1 MTRLADLRHAFE
13 GIIPSSI
20 STVDSDGL
28 PNVSYLSQVHY
39 VDEEHVALTNQF
51 FSKTAANIAATR
63 RACVMLVDGVS
74 GDQHVL
80 DLVYSHSVE
89 SGDIFNQM
97 SAHLQAVSA
106 QHAAGIVMRLRSADI
121 YRVESLRAVPRPQQ
135 WAVPD
140 VEETNLPAAP
150 DLLPGTADICRQ
162 IAAGS
167 DPDALLDT
175 VLAGLEQHFGIA
187 HSMLLLADEGQN
199 HLTTLT
205 SRGYGA
211 EGVGAETALGDGI
224 VGIAA
229 KERRP
234 IRIADLSRSRRYIEA
249 MRASTPAEQAP
260 DVRHIPV
267 PGLAEPL
274 SQVAVPLCHQG
285 RLRGVLLAEATR
297 RFAFHHEHEGAL
309 CLIAGQLATTLRL
322 LELEAMA
329 AEVAPRGASPA
340 AEAGGTPLRVRYY
353 RFDDSLF
360 IDDAYIIK
368 GVPGRLLYYF
378 LKHHQENGRQ
388 DFTNREVRIDP
399 ALRLPDLKDNL
410 ETRLILLRRRLEEK
424 QTPIRLL
431 RPGRGEIRLELTAT
445 PVLEVVERT

>member
-51 FSKTAANIAATR
+51 FSKTAANVAATR
-63 RACVMLVDGVS
+63 RACVMVVDGIN

-89 SGDIFNQM
+89 SGDIFDQM
-97 SAHLQAVSA
+97 SVHLEAVSA
-106 QHAAGIVMRLRSADI
+106 QHAAGITMRLRSADV
-121 YRVESLRAVPRPQQ
+121 YRVEGVRPVPRPAQ
-135 WAVPD
+135 WAVPG
-140 VEETNLPAAP
+140 VEETELPAVP
-150 DLLPGTADICRQ
+150 DLLPGAADICQQ

-167 DPDALLDT
+167 DPDALIDS
-175 VLAGLEQHFGIA
+175 VLAGLEPHFGITHA
-187 HSMLLLADEGQN
+187 MLLLADEAASR
-199 HLTTLT
+199 LTTLA

-211 EGVGAETALGDGI
+211 EGVGAEIAFGDGI

-229 KERRP
+229 KEHRP
-234 IRIADLSRSRRYIEA
+234 IRVADLSRSRRYIEA
-249 MRASTPAEQAP
+249 MRASTPAQSAQ

-274 SQVAVPLCHQG
+274 SQIAVPLCHQG
-285 RLRGVLLAEATR
+285 RLRGVLLAESPV
-297 RFAFHHEHEGAL
+297 RFAFRHEHEAAL

-329 AEVAPRGASPA
+329 AEVAPSGAPLPQA
-340 AEAGGTPLRVRYY
+340 AGGAPLRVRYY

-378 LKHHQENGRQ
+378 LKHHEETGRQ

-431 RPGRGEIRLELTAT
+431 RPGRGEIRLELAAR
-445 PVLEVVERT
+445 PVLEVVERE